1 MTLSST
7 PEALSAGTAAAVDA
21 PDQRKASV
29 LCRGNGFSQDTDMT
43 DTEGPPQSTGRPD
56 PAEQARII
64 DQYEESVQVQDGDTM
79 YLVSCR

>member
-7 PEALSAGTAAAVDA
+7 PEVLSAGTAAAVDV
-21 PDQRKASV
+21 PDPRKSSV
-29 LCRGNGFSQDTDMT
+29 LFRENGTNQDTDMT
-43 DTEGPPQSTGRPD
+43 DTEGPTRSSGRPD

-64 DQYEESVQVQDGDTM
+64 DQYEEGVQVQDGDTM